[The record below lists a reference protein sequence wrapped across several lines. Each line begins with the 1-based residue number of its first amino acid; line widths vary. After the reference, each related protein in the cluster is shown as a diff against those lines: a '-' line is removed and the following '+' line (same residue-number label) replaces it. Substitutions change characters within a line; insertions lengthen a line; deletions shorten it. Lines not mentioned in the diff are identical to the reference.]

1 MAQEKSNRRVTK
13 TAPAKDTKVQKI
25 RPEKK
30 DEPDFYKCPTC
41 GKHYPKLDTNFP
53 ASQSELFAGWN
64 YHIPV
69 CRSCMDQLF
78 AHYTEVYGGDEDMA
92 IRRICEKYDIYYNV
106 SLLNASRKITKTRS
120 RIHNYISKS
129 NLTQYRDKTY
139 DTTLDE
145 ERNNVIASREDFDE
159 KKSSGDITTTKAAI
173 DRWGVGIF
181 SEEDYS
187 ILEEHYKM
195 LKKAN
200 PNCDSNQEIF
210 VKSLCH
216 LNLLMMKS
224 LKENNLDGYA
234 KANEQYGK
242 TFTKAGLKTV
252 QETDKNA
259 DDCWGIFMEQI
270 SQYTPEEYYKN
281 QTLYKDFDGI
291 GKEFT
296 RFVLRPL
303 KNLLMKTSERDPE
316 YNVEDISNE

>member
-1 MAQEKSNRRVTK
+1 MKGGALMAQEKSNRRVAK

-129 NLTQYRDKTY
+129 
-139 DTTLDE
+139 
-145 ERNNVIASREDFDE
+145 SSDFSI
-159 KKSSGDITTTKAAI
+159 SSVDSS
-173 DRWGVGIF
+173 F
-181 SEEDYS
+181 SW
-187 ILEEHYKM
+187 
-195 LKKAN
+195 
-200 PNCDSNQEIF
+200 
-210 VKSLCH
+210 
-216 LNLLMMKS
+216 
-224 LKENNLDGYA
+224 
-234 KANEQYGK
+234 
-242 TFTKAGLKTV
+242 TFA
-252 QETDKNA
+252 EDKN
-259 DDCWGIFMEQI
+259 E
-270 SQYTPEEYYKN
+270 
-281 QTLYKDFDGI
+281 TLSATI
-291 GKEFT
+291 
-296 RFVLRPL
+296 
-303 KNLLMKTSERDPE
+303 
-316 YNVEDISNE
+316 